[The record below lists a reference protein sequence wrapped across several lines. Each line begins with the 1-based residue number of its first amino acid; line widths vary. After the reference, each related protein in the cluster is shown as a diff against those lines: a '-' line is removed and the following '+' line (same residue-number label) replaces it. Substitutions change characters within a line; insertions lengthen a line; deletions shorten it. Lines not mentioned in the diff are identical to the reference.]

1 MIVSHL
7 VAIPATPTE
16 HPNLCD
22 IKLSGTITPDNVFGN
37 IASSIADYDPEAS
50 ALHARRDWNTITVI
64 AFMKDICQEFTLD
77 RRWHFVG
84 WHFPCQHETRL
95 PFEIEELAGFD
106 SL

>member
-22 IKLSGTITPDNVFGN
+22 IKLPGTITPNNVFGN

-50 ALHARRDWNTITVI
+50 ALHARRNWNMITVI
-64 AFMKDICQEFTLD
+64 AFMKKHLSRAQLEQEVT
-77 RRWHFVG
+77 FVG
-84 WHFPCQHETRL
+84 WHFPCHHETRL